1 MIEFF
6 GWKFHFSDNLKLYLD
21 DEMQR
26 MALLTPGDDD
36 IHITAEVINDQLVFN
51 PRWNIKIIFIGDK
64 ELKFV
69 TNS

>member
-1 MIEFF
+1 MVEFF

-26 MALLTPGDDD
+26 MALLTKEDDD
-36 IHITAEVINDQLVFN
+36 RHITAEVINDQLIFN

-64 ELKFV
+64 EVKFV

>member
-6 GWKFHFSDNLKLYLD
+6 GWTFHFSDDLKLYLD

-26 MALLTPGDDD
+26 MALLTKEDDE
-36 IHITAEVINDQLVFN
+36 IHITAEVINDQLIFH